1 MIMEVMSLK
10 YEWRKEEKEI
20 YLPKEKP
27 ALVKVPKAKY
37 FCIKGKGNPN
47 NEDFSN
53 RIAVLYSLAYAVR
66 MMPKSGFI
74 PDGYFEYTVYP
85 LEGLWDMTEGDKS
98 SDVFN
103 KDELI
108 YTIMI
113 KQPDFVNEEVTQK
126 AFEIANKKK
135 PDKLLK
141 EAYFDEIEDGLSV
154 QMLHIGSYDNEPET
168 FSKMKDYI
176 NKSNLKIKSLIHK
189 EIYLSDARKVERDKL
204 KTVLRYTVTK

>member
-1 MIMEVMSLK
+1 MK

-27 ALVKVPKAKY
+27 TLVKVPKAKY
-37 FCIKGKGNPN
+37 FCIKGEGNPN
-47 NEDFSN
+47 DGDFSN

-85 LEGLWDMTEGDKS
+85 LEGLWDMTEVGKS
-98 SDVFN
+98 SEVFN

-113 KQPDFVNEEVTQK
+113 KQPDFVNEEVTKK

-135 PDKLLK
+135 SDKLLE

-168 FSKMKDYI
+168 FSKMKEYI
-176 NKSNLKIKSLIHK
+176 NENNLKIKSLIHR
-189 EIYLSDARKVERDKL
+189 EIYLSEARKVEKDKL

>member
-1 MIMEVMSLK
+1 MEVLILK

-27 ALVKVPKAKY
+27 TLVKVPKAKY
-37 FCIKGKGNPN
+37 FCIKGEGNPN
-47 NEDFSN
+47 DGDFSN

-85 LEGLWDMTEGDKS
+85 LEGLWDMTEVGKS
-98 SDVFN
+98 SEVFN

-113 KQPDFVNEEVTQK
+113 KQPDFVNEEVTKK

-135 PDKLLK
+135 SDKLLE

-168 FSKMKDYI
+168 FSKMKEYI
-176 NKSNLKIKSLIHK
+176 NENNLKIKSLIHR
-189 EIYLSDARKVERDKL
+189 EIYLSEARKVEKDKL

>member
-1 MIMEVMSLK
+1 MK

-37 FCIKGKGNPN
+37 FCIKGEGNPN
-47 NEDFSN
+47 DGDFSN

-85 LEGLWDMTEGDKS
+85 LEGLWDMTEVGKS
-98 SDVFN
+98 SEVFN

-113 KQPDFVNEEVTQK
+113 KQPDFVNEEVTKK

-135 PDKLLK
+135 LDKLLK

-168 FSKMKDYI
+168 FSKMKEYI
-176 NKSNLKIKSLIHK
+176 NENNLKIKSLVHR

>member
-1 MIMEVMSLK
+1 MIMEVLILK
-10 YEWRKEEKEI
+10 YEWRKDEKEI

-47 NEDFSN
+47 DGDFSN

-85 LEGLWDMTEGDKS
+85 LEGLWDMTEVGKS
-98 SDVFN
+98 SEVFN

-113 KQPDFVNEEVTQK
+113 KQPDFVNEEVTKK

-141 EAYFDEIEDGLSV
+141 EAYFDEIGDGLSV

-168 FSKMKDYI
+168 FSKMKEYI
-176 NKSNLKIKSLIHK
+176 NENNLKIKSLVHR